1 MTFSVKAK
9 DRICSLPKKKKYLND
24 SFDYLYC
31 GYLILQLRHGKWDES
46 VHWVTGHKLVIFYK
60 EKHKVLNHY
69 ITKGKNIFKT
79 LCKLGVSIRVSMS
92 R

>member
-1 MTFSVKAK
+1 M
-9 DRICSLPKKKKYLND
+9 ND
-24 SFDYLYC
+24 SFDYLYY

-46 VHWVTGHKLVIFYK
+46 VHWLTGHKLVIFYK

-79 LCKLGVSIRVSMS
+79 LCKLGFQFGLTCRDRSIRLNGST
-92 R
+92 RTRPI